1 MKVINSTKNGWF
13 PSIFDDIFMENRLD
27 IPNYEKFSSPAV
39 NISENFTNFI
49 IEVAAPGLEKSDFTI
64 EVEEDVLTIAVT
76 KETEKENDTKFT
88 RKEFDFTN
96 FKRTFSLPESSNKEE
111 IKATYVN
118 GLLTVTIE
126 KVEEPKNIKR
136 MVEIS

>member
-1 MKVINSTKNGWF
+1 MKVINNRNGWF
-13 PSIFDDIFMENRLD
+13 PSIFEDIFTENRLD

-39 NISENFTNFI
+39 NISENFTNFSI
-49 IEVAAPGLEKSDFTI
+49 QVAAAGLEKLDFKI
-64 EVEEDVLTIAVT
+64 EVEEDTLSIAVT
-76 KETEKENDTKFT
+76 KETEEDNKTNFT
-88 RKEFDFTN
+88 RKEFDFSN
-96 FKRTFSLPESSNKEE
+96 FKRTFSLPENCDKEN

-118 GLLTVTIE
+118 GLLTVIIE

>member
-1 MKVINSTKNGWF
+1 MKVINNRNVWF
-13 PSIFDDIFMENRLD
+13 PSIFEDIFTENRLD

-39 NISENFTNFI
+39 NISENFTNFSI
-49 IEVAAPGLEKSDFTI
+49 QVAAPGLEKLDFKI
-64 EVEEDVLTIAVT
+64 EVEEDTLSIAVT
-76 KETEKENDTKFT
+76 KETEEDNKTNFT
-88 RKEFDFTN
+88 RKEFDFSN
-96 FKRTFSLPESSNKEE
+96 FKRTFSLPENCDKEN

-118 GLLTVTIE
+118 GLLTVIIE

>member
-1 MKVINSTKNGWF
+1 MKVINNRNVWF
-13 PSIFDDIFMENRLD
+13 PSIFEDIFTENRLD

-39 NISENFTNFI
+39 NISENFTNFSI
-49 IEVAAPGLEKSDFTI
+49 QVAAPGLEKLDFKI
-64 EVEEDVLTIAVT
+64 EVEEDTLSIAVT
-76 KETEKENDTKFT
+76 KETEDDNKTKFT
-88 RKEFDFTN
+88 RKEFDFSN
-96 FKRTFSLPESSNKEE
+96 FKRTFSLPENCDKEN

-118 GLLTVTIE
+118 GLLTVIIE